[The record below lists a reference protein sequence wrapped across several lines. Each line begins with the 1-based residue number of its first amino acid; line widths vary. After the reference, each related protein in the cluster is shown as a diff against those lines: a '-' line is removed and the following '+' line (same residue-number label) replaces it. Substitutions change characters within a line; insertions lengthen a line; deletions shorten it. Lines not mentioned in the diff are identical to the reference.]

1 MKKLFLIISLLAIL
15 GIQACKEE
23 NNKDIN
29 PVNDGIFVHISH
41 GSDDVHRAL
50 MGLQMA
56 VKMSEDKDVIVYFD
70 ISGIDVVLKDS
81 KDYMF
86 SDFPSSKTQL
96 NKLISKGVP
105 VMVCPGC
112 LKAANK
118 TESDLMDGVKIAD
131 RNKFFE
137 FTSGRILTIDY

>member
-1 MKKLFLIISLLAIL
+1 
-15 GIQACKEE
+15 
-23 NNKDIN
+23 
-29 PVNDGIFVHISH
+29 
-41 GSDDVHRAL
+41 
-50 MGLQMA
+50 
-56 VKMSEDKDVIVYFD
+56 
-70 ISGIDVVLKDS
+70 
-81 KDYMF
+81 MF